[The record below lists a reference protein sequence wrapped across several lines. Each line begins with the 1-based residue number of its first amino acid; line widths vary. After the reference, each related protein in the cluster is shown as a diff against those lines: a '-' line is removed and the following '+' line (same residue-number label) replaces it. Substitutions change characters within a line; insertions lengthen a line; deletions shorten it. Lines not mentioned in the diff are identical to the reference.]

1 MMEGPP
7 GEAVEGVGA
16 GAVCGIEDAAVLAA
30 RPDTWTGWGA
40 VCTKL
45 WAVGK
50 VEIGVAPERTRV
62 VAGANG
68 PAGEAGTGAGT
79 GACDAR
85 EEEME

>member
-1 MMEGPP
+1 MEGPP

-45 WAVGK
+45 WAVGN
-50 VEIGVAPERTRV
+50 
-62 VAGANG
+62 ANG

-85 EEEME
+85 EEEVE

>member
-1 MMEGPP
+1 MEGPP

-45 WAVGK
+45 WAVGN
-50 VEIGVAPERTRV
+50 
-62 VAGANG
+62 ANC